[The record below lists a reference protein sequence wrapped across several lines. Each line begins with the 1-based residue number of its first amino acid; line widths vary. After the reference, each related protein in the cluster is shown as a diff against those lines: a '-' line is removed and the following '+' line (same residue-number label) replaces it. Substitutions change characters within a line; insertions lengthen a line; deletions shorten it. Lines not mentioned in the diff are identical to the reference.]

1 MEDSSFD
8 QSFIDSLSGITHIGR
23 YLITEKL
30 GRGATGI
37 VYLAKDPYIKRNVA
51 IKVAQTATDKA
62 RERFLVEA
70 QSAGQFNHPNI
81 VSIYDVGVQ
90 DDFCYLTMEY
100 IEGNTLEMYCDRE
113 NLLPIQKVIEII
125 LSICSALDYSHKR
138 NVIHRDIKPAN
149 IMLDADDTTKITD
162 FGVAQMTENT
172 AVSGIFGTPS
182 YMSPEQVTEES
193 ISSQSDIFSVGCVLY
208 ELLTGIQAFPGEN
221 NFAII
226 YKITST
232 EPPSVLSI
240 RPDLPE
246 IMESIIEKT
255 IAKDLS
261 NRYQS
266 CTALAY
272 DLRVALRGISGSA
285 VSNDKIKDVA
295 DYIHHLKF
303 FLDFTYDEVKEI
315 VSLSQIIKVR
325 NGNAIVSQGEIDD
338 TFYIL
343 MSGSAKVVKSSNV
356 IASIEAGDCIGE
368 MALIGGQQRIADVKA
383 DTDCILLKIS
393 SSLLDNASDS
403 LKHLF
408 FKTFAITLVHRLSVS
423 SRKDD

>member
-1 MEDSSFD
+1 MEYDSLD
-8 QSFIDSLSGITHIGR
+8 QSFINSLSGITNIGR
-23 YLITEKL
+23 YIITSKL
-30 GRGATGI
+30 GRGAAGI

-51 IKVAQTATDKA
+51 IKAAQTPTDKK
-62 RERFLVEA
+62 RKRFLVEA
-70 QSAGQFNHPNI
+70 QSAGQFSHPNI

-90 DDFCYLTMEY
+90 DDFCYLAMEY
-100 IEGNTLEMYCDRE
+100 VEGNTLEIYCDRE
-113 NLLPIQKVIEII
+113 NLLPVQKVIEII
-125 LSICSALDYSHKR
+125 LSLCSALEYSHKR

-149 IMLDADDTTKITD
+149 IMLDAEGTTKITD
-162 FGVAQMTENT
+162 FGVAQMTEST

-182 YMSPEQVTEES
+182 YMSPEQVTEEA

-208 ELLTGIQAFPGEN
+208 ELLTGTQAFPGEN

-232 EPPSVLSI
+232 EPASILSV

-246 IMESIIEKT
+246 IFESIIEKAV
-255 IAKDLS
+255 AKDLTK
-261 NRYQS
+261 RYQS

-272 DLRVALRGISGSA
+272 DLRVALRGVSGSA

-303 FLDFTYDEVKEI
+303 FQNFSYKEVKEI
-315 VSLSQIIKVR
+315 VSLSQIIKIGS
-325 NGNAIVSQGEIDD
+325 GNTIVSEGEIDD

-343 MSGSAKVVKSSNV
+343 MSGKAKVIKSSSI
-356 IASIEAGDCIGE
+356 IATIEAGDCIGE
-368 MALIGGQQRIADVKA
+368 MALIGGQSRIADVLA

-408 FKTFAITLVHRLSVS
+408 FKNFAITLVHRLSIS
-423 SRKDD
+423 SRKET

>member
-1 MEDSSFD
+1 MESSSLD
-8 QSFIDSLSGITHIGR
+8 QNFIESLSGISNIGR
-23 YLITEKL
+23 YIITKKL
-30 GRGATGI
+30 GRGATGV

-51 IKVAQTATDKA
+51 IKVAQTLTDKK
-62 RERFLVEA
+62 RKRFLVEA

-90 DDFCYLTMEY
+90 DDFCYLAMEY
-100 IEGNTLEMYCDRE
+100 IEGNTLEKYCNKK
-113 NLLPIQKVIEII
+113 NLLPIPKVIEII
-125 LSICSALDYSHKR
+125 LSLCSALNYSHKR

-149 IMLDADDTTKITD
+149 IMLDTEGTTKITD
-162 FGVAQMTENT
+162 FGVAQMTEST

-182 YMSPEQVTEES
+182 YMSPEQVTEEA

-208 ELLTGIQAFPGEN
+208 ELLAGIQAFPGEN

-232 EPPSVLSI
+232 EPPSVLSF

-246 IMESIIEKT
+246 IIDKIIEKA
-255 IAKDLS
+255 IAKDQS
-261 NRYQS
+261 MRYQS
-266 CTALAY
+266 CTELAY
-272 DLRVALRGISGSA
+272 DLRVALRGISGSTI
-285 VSNDKIKDVA
+285 SNDKIKDVA

-303 FLDFTYDEVKEI
+303 FQNFSYEEVKEI
-315 VSLSQIIKVR
+315 VTLSQIIKVG
-325 NGNAIVSQGEIDD
+325 NGNTIVSEGEIDD

-343 MSGSAKVVKSSNV
+343 MSGRAKVIKSANV
-356 IASIEAGDCIGE
+356 IALIEAGDCIGE
-368 MALIGGQQRIADVKA
+368 MALIAGQSRIADVIA

-408 FKTFAITLVHRLSVS
+408 FKNFAITLVHRLSIS
-423 SRKDD
+423 SRKGI